1 MRFIVSLIILPAILL
16 ITGCAEVLSQIA
28 HSGHQGERGL
38 TSEEI
43 IRGLKEALIVGAGNT
58 AEATSKT
65 DGFYKNDLIRI
76 PFPQEAVKVKT
87 TLEDI
92 GLGSLT
98 RDFEQALNR
107 AAEEASKRAL
117 PIFKDA
123 VMNMTISDGM
133 SILRGDDNAATEYLR
148 KSTSD
153 ALTAEFSPVVQRA
166 VQAVEVTKYWNP
178 IVSAYNR
185 TTLLTGERAV
195 NPDLDKYITEKTLEG
210 LFRMIEIEEK
220 KIRKDPVARVT
231 DILKRVFGSV
241 S

>member
-58 AEATSKT
+58 AKATSKT
-65 DGFYKNDLIRI
+65 DDFYKNDLIWR
-76 PFPQEAVKVKT
+76 PVPQEAVKVKT